1 MKRRPVLLC
10 VTVAILLAA
19 GAGTA
24 VAEDRDGAERET
36 EQKPES
42 GGGAD
47 GREINAQARITFT
60 VTGGG
65 GGSGALQSST
75 PWTPPACYYAPTH
88 TPEEFEQYWA
98 EFYAGKTSPPWPEHD
113 LNDMKDAHEATYGPD
128 ADEFPDYN
136 KDLQGEGMF
145 WTRVINR
152 EHPDRTGQM
161 ACAARIFWVDFT
173 DPPPPG
179 PGVVDSTLLA
189 ELAWERTRVPDTE
202 VSLNPADAPQKVNLP
217 TWVWLDDAAFEP
229 VSVRAELDGYGL
241 WAETTA
247 TPARLTLRPGTDDAT
262 THPPSSICEASAG
275 TIGTPWT
282 PGASG
287 TPPCGITYTRATTNS
302 GTYPLSASLTWDITW
317 TDSLGDSGTLP
328 DGDFSTT
335 LDITVEEVQTIVR

>member
-1 MKRRPVLLC
+1 MAEANGRRENDPTRQDPVE
-10 VTVAILLAA
+10 TDA
-19 GAGTA
+19 GHEAG
-24 VAEDRDGAERET
+24 ELN
-36 EQKPES
+36 S
-42 GGGAD
+42 
-47 GREINAQARITFT
+47 QARITFT

-65 GGSGALQSST
+65 SGALKSST

-88 TPEEFEQYWA
+88 TPA
-98 EFYAGKTSPPWPEHD
+98 EMAAHWDDFYANTNRDTWAD
-113 LNDMKDAHEATYGPD
+113 DMRESFDSSHEARFGED
-128 ADEFPDYN
+128 GEFPDYN
-136 KDLQGEGMF
+136 TDLQGEGMF

-152 EHPDRTGQM
+152 EHPDHQGQM
-161 ACAARIFWVDFT
+161 ACAARTFWVDFA

-202 VSLNPADAPQKVNLP
+202 VTLNPADAPQKVNFP
-217 TWVWLDDAAFEP
+217 TWVWLDDATFEP

-247 TPARLTLRPGTDDAT
+247 TPARLTLRPGTQDAV
-262 THPPSSICEASAG
+262 THPVSGVCEATDAG
-275 TIGTPWT
+275 IGTPWT

-317 TDSLGDSGTLP
+317 TDSLGDSGT
-328 DGDFSTT
+328 
-335 LDITVEEVQTIVR
+335 